1 MNRKHVWFFAFLLF
15 TFIAS
20 ADERITL
27 TMDEAVE
34 RALNQSIN
42 LRRSALDLAQAGYSA
57 GRLWSELFPS
67 FSLSAGLGFLPSTT
81 LFTEPGFNFNS
92 DALSYTLNFGIS
104 FSLNPSFS
112 ASMRRIELAYRSQLL
127 SHENAS
133 RQLEIHVVRNF
144 LTLITLQANISLM
157 EENLELAT
165 ATMESDRVAWVNGL
179 ISELSWLNSQLS
191 VQTARYNLNNA
202 QGVYKNALGEFLALL
217 GMHPDTLIIFD
228 GTVGIVPLV
237 LDPERLIFE
246 HLPRRPD
253 IISQRQTIERLELTE
268 AVTTHSSRSPTLN
281 LSTQWRGG
289 PLPNDGLAAQFTDNI
304 SGSLTVN
311 IPIDSWI
318 SGTRQ
323 SQTIRAA
330 GNEVEKARLDLQNM
344 ETQARTQIR
353 TLVTRL
359 ENTWGSLEIARMRV
373 DVARLTAEAAEVGF
387 VNGTVEF
394 RELEDRRNALSE
406 AILRLLQGELTY
418 QSLLL
423 DLAAALNMD
432 WRTLIE
438 QLESEDYAN
447 QVLGGIQ

>member
-217 GMHPDTLIIFD
+217 GMHPDT
-228 GTVGIVPLV
+228 
-237 LDPERLIFE
+237 
-246 HLPRRPD
+246 
-253 IISQRQTIERLELTE
+253 
-268 AVTTHSSRSPTLN
+268 
-281 LSTQWRGG
+281 
-289 PLPNDGLAAQFTDNI
+289 
-304 SGSLTVN
+304 
-311 IPIDSWI
+311 
-318 SGTRQ
+318 
-323 SQTIRAA
+323 
-330 GNEVEKARLDLQNM
+330 
-344 ETQARTQIR
+344 
-353 TLVTRL
+353 
-359 ENTWGSLEIARMRV
+359 
-373 DVARLTAEAAEVGF
+373 
-387 VNGTVEF
+387 
-394 RELEDRRNALSE
+394 RNHF
-406 AILRLLQGELTY
+406 
-418 QSLLL
+418 
-423 DLAAALNMD
+423 
-432 WRTLIE
+432 
-438 QLESEDYAN
+438 
-447 QVLGGIQ
+447 